1 VGERLIET
9 VEVAV
14 RETVTLA
21 VDVGV
26 KEILDVIEPVTD
38 EVAVDVGVILI
49 NGEDEELVDI
59 ETDGVGTVTY

>member
-1 VGERLIET
+1 MGERLIET

-38 EVAVDVGVILI
+38 EVAVDVGVMLI
-49 NGEDEELVDI
+49 DGEDEELVDI

>member
-38 EVAVDVGVILI
+38 EVAVDVGVMLI
-49 NGEDEELVDI
+49 DGEDEELVDI